1 MNQPTAEVRIA
12 ACTAQRHTLQQPQG
26 AGSRQ
31 PAVLADPAV
40 DAEQRQRQTPRV
52 QADGDQMGERALRRG
67 APEQV
72 QMAVFAIAAMAV
84 VVALCAATRI
94 HQVTRGIV
102 EMLHRPVAG
111 GEGAHQGPLVINQA
125 QPVME
130 SLLR

>member
-1 MNQPTAEVRIA
+1 MNQPTTEVRIA

-40 DAEQRQRQTPRV
+40 DAEQRQRQPPCV
-52 QADGDQMGERALRRG
+52 QADGDQMGQRAQRPR
-67 APEQV
+67 APEQM
-72 QMAVFAIAAMAV
+72 QMAVFAIVAMAV
-84 VVALCAATRI
+84 VVAVGAATRI
-94 HQVTRGIV
+94 HQVALGIV
-102 EMLHRPVAG
+102 PLLHRHRSG
-111 GEGAHQGPLVINQA
+111 GEGAHQGPLAINQA